1 MRFETGR
8 MLYYLMIKRVPAQV
22 LHLHDHRFS
31 HLIAGYFTNP
41 DFPVLFHF
49 LFLAELPLADYRVYP
64 RNPLP
69 DPRQLA
75 VIHQL
80 FGCQLESQVKQFL
93 MSFLQFF
100 LQFSVAKRFYLS

>member
-1 MRFETGR
+1 
-8 MLYYLMIKRVPAQV
+8 MIKRVPAQT
-22 LHLHDHRFS
+22 LDPHYDGFR
-31 HLIAGYFTNP
+31 HLIAGYFADP

-100 LQFSVAKRFYLS
+100 LQFSVAQRFYLS